1 MLELLESQTR
11 LTGNQKKIIAAAV
24 IGDMLDY
31 FDFGLI
37 GYALAFIVGPWHL
50 TYGQSALILLTSGIG
65 GVPGALFYGWLADKI
80 GRRTVFIITALNFS
94 IATGIMALTPD
105 NGGWIFLSVCR
116 FFVGFGV
123 AGLFTVDLPLTQEF
137 VPTSRR
143 GFVGGLVTSL
153 LPVGAMMG
161 ALLGAF
167 ATPYIGWRGLFAIGL
182 LPAFVTLLIRAW
194 VPESPRWLIRMGR
207 VDEARRSL
215 AWALEI
221 DPSRIELPASIP
233 EPQPTQWGELFAHP
247 RSAVLSC
254 LTNLATQ
261 SGSIGISLWSATL
274 LVLLLKVSPADASYM
289 LFFASFAG
297 LVGRFVF
304 SWLSDAIGRK
314 PSGVLLGL
322 GAAASLAAAG
332 HWHDAMLGGLSVF
345 YIMLFFQ
352 RFFGDGG
359 YAIVG
364 PYTAEVWPAGLRA
377 SGMGFG
383 FGIGNF
389 GKIIGPLGLAL
400 IVGSS
405 DVIAP
410 KATVAAIEPA
420 MYYLAGWY
428 VVTALTFLV
437 LGIETKGRSFE
448 ELDGTFDP
456 SVSSVGRASLE
467 PARQP

>member
-1 MLELLESQTR
+1 MLELLEQQTR
-11 LTGNQKKIIAAAV
+11 LTRNQKKIIAAAV

-50 TYGQSALILLTSGIG
+50 TYGQSAMILLTSGIG
-65 GVPGALFYGWLADKI
+65 GVPGALFYGWLADRI

-94 IATGIMALTPD
+94 LATGIMALTPD

-137 VPTSRR
+137 VPTSKR

-167 ATPYIGWRGLFAIGL
+167 ATPYIGWRGLFALGL
-182 LPAFVTLLIRAW
+182 LPAFITLLIRAW
-194 VPESPRWLIRMGR
+194 VPESPRWLMRMGR

-221 DPSRIELPASIP
+221 EPERIDLPAIP
-233 EPQPTQWGELFAHP
+233 PAPQPTAWRELFAYP
-247 RSAVLSC
+247 RSMVLSC

-261 SGSIGISLWSATL
+261 SGSIGIGLWSATL
-274 LVLLLKVSPADASYM
+274 LVLLLKVPPAEASFL
-289 LFFASFAG
+289 LFFPSFAG
-297 LVGRFVF
+297 LAGRFVF

-314 PSGVLLGL
+314 PSGALLGF
-322 GAAASLAAAG
+322 GAAASLAVAG
-332 HWHDAMLGGLSVF
+332 HWYGAAIGGLSVF
-345 YIMLFFQ
+345 YLMLFFQ

-359 YAIVG
+359 YAVVG

-410 KATVAAIEPA
+410 KATMAAIEPA
-420 MYYLAGWY
+420 MLYLAGWY
-428 VVTALTFLV
+428 ALAGLTFLV

-448 ELDGTFDP
+448 ELDGAFDKP
-456 SVSSVGRASLE
+456 PQAAARGSLE
-467 PARQP
+467 PLGLP

>member
-1 MLELLESQTR
+1 MLDLLENQQR

-50 TYGQSALILLTSGIG
+50 TYGQSAMILLTSGIG
-65 GVPGALFYGWLADKI
+65 GIPGALFYGWLADKI

-105 NGGWIFLSVCR
+105 TGGWIFLSVCR

-123 AGLFTVDLPLTQEF
+123 AGLFTVDLPLVQEF
-137 VPTSRR
+137 VPTSKR

-153 LPVGAMMG
+153 LPIGAIMG
-161 ALLGAF
+161 AALGAF
-167 ATPYIGWRGLFAIGL
+167 ATPFIGWRGLFALGL
-182 LPAFVTLLIRAW
+182 LPAAITLLIRAW

-207 VDEARRSL
+207 HDEARRSL
-215 AWALEI
+215 AWALETDPAVI
-221 DPSRIELPASIP
+221 DLPKSLP
-233 EPQPTQWGELFAHP
+233 EAQSVRWAELFHYP
-247 RSAVLSC
+247 RSVALSC
-254 LTNLATQ
+254 LTNLAVQ
-261 SGSIGISLWSATL
+261 SGSIGIGLWSATL
-274 LVLLLKVSPADASYM
+274 LMLLLNIGAPHASY
-289 LFFASFAG
+289 LLIYASISG
-297 LVGRFVF
+297 LVGRFFF

-314 PSGVLLGL
+314 PSGVLLSF
-322 GAAASLAAAG
+322 GAAASMIAAG
-332 HWHDAMLGGLSVF
+332 YWHDAFIGPLSVF
-345 YIMLFFQ
+345 YLMLFCQ
-352 RFFGDGG
+352 KFFGDGG
-359 YAIVG
+359 YAVVG
-364 PYTAEVWPAGLRA
+364 PYSAEVWPSGLRA

-410 KATVAAIEPA
+410 KATIAAIEPA
-420 MYYLAGWY
+420 MFYLAGWY
-428 VVTALTFLV
+428 AFAGLVYLV
-437 LGIETKGRSFE
+437 LGFETRGRTLE
-448 ELDGTFDP
+448 ELDAALAP
-456 SVSSVGRASLE
+456 STSAGRS
-467 PARQP
+467 

>member
-11 LTGNQKKIIAAAV
+11 LTRNQKKIIAAAV

-50 TYGQSALILLTSGIG
+50 TYGQSALILLTSGLG

-80 GRRTVFIITALNFS
+80 GRRTVFIVTALNFS

-153 LPVGAMMG
+153 LPVGSMMG

-182 LPAFVTLLIRAW
+182 LPAFITLLIRAW
-194 VPESPRWLIRMGR
+194 VPESPRWLMRMGR
-207 VDEARRSL
+207 IDEARRSL

-221 DPSRIELPASIP
+221 DPAGIELPPSLP
-233 EPQPTQWGELFAHP
+233 EAPRTKWSELFAYP
-247 RSAVLSC
+247 RSAVLSS
-254 LTNLATQ
+254 LTNFATQ
-261 SGSIGISLWSATL
+261 CGSIGIGLWSTTL
-274 LVLLLKVSPADASYM
+274 LVLLLKVSPAQASYL
-289 LFFASFAG
+289 LFWPAFAG
-297 LVGRFVF
+297 LAGRFTF

-314 PSGVLLGL
+314 PSGVLLGV

-332 HWHDAMLGGLSVF
+332 HWNDVALGGFSMF
-345 YIMLFFQ
+345 YLMLFFQ

-359 YAIVG
+359 YAVVG

-389 GKIIGPLGLAL
+389 GKIVGPLGLAL

-405 DVIAP
+405 DVVAP
-410 KATVAAIEPA
+410 KATLAAIEPA
-420 MYYLAGWY
+420 MLYLAGWY
-428 VVTALTFLV
+428 AIAGLAFLV

-448 ELDGTFDP
+448 ELDGAFETP
-456 SVSSVGRASLE
+456 VAAAERKSLE
-467 PARQP
+467 PLGQR